1 VVRKNIQ
8 MFQPSIGREEVE
20 AVVGVL
26 RDKTLT
32 DETGSGAYVKKF
44 EEAYAK
50 YVGVKYAVAVN
61 SGTAALHAALMLA
74 DVGSGDEV
82 IVPSFA
88 QTSTAEAVALT
99 GAKPVFADIN
109 PKTYCLD
116 PKSVEEKVTSKTR
129 AIVPVHVYGLMA
141 EMEAIN
147 EIAREHDVF
156 VIEHACQAHGAE
168 LKGSKAGTYGDL
180 ACFSFNA
187 LSVITT
193 GEGGM
198 ITTNRRDYA
207 EELQSIRV
215 HGFGRYGSSERLGHN
230 YKMTEVAAAL
240 GYYQLQKLPKLL
252 EARRR
257 NAQILTSLLE
267 GIGRL
272 VPPEE
277 PPGYKHAWSL
287 YTVRLRGGK
296 VGERNKLVLK
306 LNASGI
312 QAKVFY
318 QPPIHMA
325 PYYRRKYG
333 IRPRSQPNTEAAARQ
348 VFSLPCHQGLGEE
361 DFKYIAQKLKKL
373 IR

>member
-1 VVRKNIQ
+1 MRKNIQ
-8 MFQPSIGREEVE
+8 LFQPSIGREEME
-20 AVVGVL
+20 AVMGVL

-32 DETGSGAYVKKF
+32 DEVGSGAYVKKF
-44 EEAYAK
+44 EEAYAR
-50 YVGVKYAVAVN
+50 YVGAKYAVAMS
-61 SGTAALHAALMLA
+61 SGTAALHASLLLA
-74 DVGSGDEV
+74 DVGPGDEV

-109 PKTYCLD
+109 IKTYCLD
-116 PKSVEEKVTSKTR
+116 PKSVEEKITSKTR
-129 AIVPVHVYGLMA
+129 AIIPVHVFGLMA
-141 EMEAIN
+141 EMDAIR
-147 EIAREHDVF
+147 EIAKEHDIY
-156 VIEHACQAHGAE
+156 VIEYAGQAHGAE
-168 LKGSKAGTYGDL
+168 FKGQKAGTYGDL

-187 LSVITT
+187 LSIITT

-198 ITTNRRDYA
+198 VTTNRRDYA

-230 YKMTEVAAAL
+230 YKMTEIAAAL
-240 GYYQLQKLPKLL
+240 GYYQLQKLPRLL

-267 GIGRL
+267 SVGRL
-272 VPPEE
+272 ELPEE
-277 PPGYKHAWSL
+277 PPEYKHAWSL

-296 VGERNKLVLK
+296 VGERNKLVMK

-325 PYYRRKYG
+325 PFYRRKYG
-333 IRPRSQPNTEAAARQ
+333 LRPRSHPNTETAARQ

-361 DFKYIAQKLKKL
+361 DFKYMAQKLKRL